1 MLEVSEVP
9 LARLPYV
16 EGVLSAVDIAETAA
30 SIAAMQEPCGA
41 IPWTPGEHVDIWN
54 HVEGAMAML
63 VGGQVTAAE
72 RAYAWIPT
80 MQRPDGSFPMK
91 IVNGQPDDERG
102 EVNMSAYFA
111 VGLWHHWLVRRDIR
125 FVERYW
131 PSVRAA
137 LDWVVSMQEPFGGIR
152 WTPVDDFCLLTGNS
166 SIYHSLR
173 AGVALADLM
182 DDPQPEWEL
191 AGGRLGHA
199 VRVHRDLFADKSTFS
214 MDWYYPVL
222 GGAVRGRDAFE
233 LIESRWDDF
242 VVPELGIRCVDT
254 NPWVTGAETCELAMA
269 LDGLGD
275 HRRAR
280 QLFTDMQ
287 HLRGERR
294 RVLDRLGLRQQQP
307 RGRGHQRRRRGRAA
321 QRALARRAHDLH
333 RRRGDPRRGRA
344 GGEPSA
350 TAARGRASCAA
361 RRWRRTSRR
370 SRWSATAPQPPSG
383 SPAAPDVRR
392 STRIEPTASTSSK
405 APLARA
411 GR

>member
-1 MLEVSEVP
+1 MPEVSEVP

-16 EGVLSAVDIAETAA
+16 DGVLSAVDIAETAA
-30 SIAAMQEPCGA
+30 SIAAMQEPWGA

-80 MQRPDGSFPMK
+80 MQRADGSFPMK
-91 IVNGQPDDERG
+91 IVDGQPDDERG

-131 PSVRAA
+131 PTVRAA
-137 LDWVVSMQEPFGGIR
+137 LDWVVSLQEPFGGIR
-152 WTPVDDFCLLTGNS
+152 WTPVDDFCLLTGSS

-242 VVPELGIRCVDT
+242 VVPGLGIRCVDT

-275 HRRAR
+275 HRRALT
-280 QLFTDMQ
+280 LFTEMQ
-287 HLRGERR
+287 HLRGERGEYWTGWVYGDNAAEVAVTNEAGEVEPR
-294 RVLDRLGLRQQQP
+294 NVHWPDERTTYTAAAVILAADALGETFGHSSPGSGIMRGTSLAPHFEEIALECECTSTSERV
-307 RGRGHQRRRRGRAA
+307 
-321 QRALARRAHDLH
+321 ARR
-333 RRRGDPRRGRA
+333 
-344 GGEPSA
+344 
-350 TAARGRASCAA
+350 T
-361 RRWRRTSRR
+361 
-370 SRWSATAPQPPSG
+370 
-383 SPAAPDVRR
+383 
-392 STRIEPTASTSSK
+392 
-405 APLARA
+405 
-411 GR
+411 